1 MSQSDVVLLER
12 TKGLYPISVATSLA
26 LESLFNIHP
35 DITHEVPPHGQ
46 MNRFWINLRT
56 MYRNIMGAV
65 PSDVVSEID
74 PRAVAQVMF
83 EEMEYIQDLFQEQTH
98 VVEVQYYFCNYR
110 NLEKRF
116 PLAHVRFD
124 RTEKQKHHTR
134 HQLMTMEH
142 LFKRIAPYQTKDHE
156 LVRLYEEKIKSPYPA
171 KAHTVFLTHLAID
184 LLEAQQFGQVH
195 LIESH
200 TGAYKPRS
208 LWYTKLYDGKHLSM
222 IPFIPVFLQI
232 FGDTT
237 MFSPHPD
244 KKLKSDLIELA
255 KKYHWTPTSTT
266 ALIRHSLES
275 MLNPY
280 AKEILLYLT

>member
-12 TKGLYPISVATSLA
+12 TKGQYPISVATSLA
-26 LESLFNIHP
+26 LESLMGIHP
-35 DITHEVPPHGQ
+35 EIQHEVPPHGQ

-56 MYRNIMGAV
+56 LYRNIMGAV
-65 PSDVVSEID
+65 PTDIVSEIA
-74 PRAVAQVMF
+74 PEAVAQVMF
-83 EEMEYIQDLFQEQTH
+83 EEMEFIQDLFHQHSH
-98 VVEVQYYFCNYR
+98 VVEIQYYFCNYR

-124 RTEKQKHHTR
+124 RTEKQKYHTR
-134 HQLMTMEH
+134 HQLMTMEY
-142 LFKRIAPYQTKDHE
+142 LFKRIAPYQVKDHE
-156 LVRLYEEKIKSPYPA
+156 LVRLYEEKIKSPYPE

-184 LLEAQQFGQVH
+184 LLESPHFGRTH

-200 TGAYKPRS
+200 TGAYKSRS
-208 LWYTKLYDGKHLSM
+208 LFYTKFFNGKDLPM
-222 IPFIPVFLQI
+222 IPFMSVFLQI

-255 KKYHWTPTSTT
+255 KKHQWTPTSTV
-266 ALIRHSLES
+266 ALIRYSLES

-280 AKEILLYLT
+280 AKEILLHLT